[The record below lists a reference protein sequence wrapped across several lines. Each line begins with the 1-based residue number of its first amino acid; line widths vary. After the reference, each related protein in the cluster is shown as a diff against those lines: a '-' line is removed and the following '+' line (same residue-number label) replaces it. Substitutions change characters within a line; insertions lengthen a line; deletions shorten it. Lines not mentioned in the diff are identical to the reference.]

1 MLLFIQCIWIIN
13 EFVKNKQG
21 IDDVSPTSNHVKAA
35 ENNVML
41 KAPQKSPKQL
51 LFETPVLLQHSLS

>member
-1 MLLFIQCIWIIN
+1 MLSFIKCIRIIN
-13 EFVKNKQG
+13 EFFKNEQG
-21 IDDVSPTSNHVKAA
+21 IDDVSPTSNHVKVA

-51 LFETPVLLQHSLS
+51 LFETPDPL